1 MVGQMVPFK
10 VLGFSSSLELLQ
22 ACSEA
27 VEIQNVEGGHTLLL
41 GKPTDQQ
48 LDMARMV
55 ANQREECRGYDY
67 RTGEVLKN
75 QSHATKKNLEKVS
88 GERKRQVTP
97 FLKEQVG
104 KMMELE
110 EHQAGLELG
119 IFWTPIRS
127 FMTTHWSLSIMASSV
142 CATFF
147 AMGCRAPLT
156 SNLAAEVNG
165 WSSLV
170 IVLLHPW
177 QSCPPACAPKSDS
190 FWPHDQ
196 MALRLRP
203 CPWCIHSLVPS
214 TSPLLASAV

>member
-1 MVGQMVPFK
+1 M
-10 VLGFSSSLELLQ
+10 
-22 ACSEA
+22 
-27 VEIQNVEGGHTLLL
+27 LL

-88 GERKRQVTP
+88 RERKRQVTP

-119 IFWTPIRS
+119 I
-127 FMTTHWSLSIMASSV
+127 
-142 CATFF
+142 
-147 AMGCRAPLT
+147 
-156 SNLAAEVNG
+156 
-165 WSSLV
+165 
-170 IVLLHPW
+170 
-177 QSCPPACAPKSDS
+177 
-190 FWPHDQ
+190 
-196 MALRLRP
+196 
-203 CPWCIHSLVPS
+203 
-214 TSPLLASAV
+214 